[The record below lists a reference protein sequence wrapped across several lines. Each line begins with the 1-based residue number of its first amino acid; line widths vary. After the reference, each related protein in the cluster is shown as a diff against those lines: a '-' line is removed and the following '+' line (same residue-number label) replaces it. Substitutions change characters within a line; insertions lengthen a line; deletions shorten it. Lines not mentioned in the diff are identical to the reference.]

1 MKKVIDI
8 SQHQKYIDFEKVKQD
23 GIKDVIIRVGW
34 IGNKNNHTLDTYFE
48 SYYQKAVEYGFN
60 IGFYVYSYCTSIET
74 LKSGIE
80 WLLKQIKSKK
90 ASLPVFLDL
99 EDKQIYNIGKNELT
113 NQAVEFCKI
122 VQNNGYKSGVY
133 ASKYWFLNK
142 LDINKLLDFKIW
154 LAEWNGKENHTL
166 PYKVDLWQYSSTG
179 KINGITGNVDMN
191 YCLCNCEDNT
201 NNDEIYIEKDEEDFE
216 MAKTYKNGSTVEN
229 VYSDSAL
236 TNKIG
241 SLNKYE
247 TCECIGQ
254 LDGKYIV
261 KYKVDGKSYHKVGFV
276 KYNGGIK

>member
-1 MKKVIDI
+1 MSNKKVIDI
-8 SQHQKYIDFEKVKQD
+8 SQHQGYIDFEKVKAD

-74 LKSGIE
+74 LKSGTE

-113 NQAVEFCKI
+113 NQAVEFCKM
-122 VQNNGYKSGVY
+122 VQNQGFKSGIY
-133 ASKYWFLNK
+133 ASKYWFTNK
-142 LDINKLLDFKIW
+142 LDINQLLDYKIW

-179 KINGITGNVDMN
+179 KVNGITGNVDMN
-191 YCLCNCEDNT
+191 KCLCNC
-201 NNDEIYIEKDEEDFE
+201 DEKQEYIEKDEEDFE
-216 MAKTYKNGSTVEN
+216 MAKTYKNGSTKET
-229 VYSDSAL
+229 VYADSNL
-236 TNKIG
+236 SIKIG
-241 SLNKYE
+241 SLNVRE
-247 TCECIGQ
+247 QCECLGIVNGR
-254 LDGKYIV
+254 YIV
-261 KYKVDGKSYHKVGFV
+261 KYKIDGSNNYKVGFV

>member
-8 SQHQKYIDFEKVKQD
+8 SQHQAYIDFAKVKAS

-34 IGNKNNHTLDTYFE
+34 IGNKNNHTIDTYFE

-60 IGFYVYSYCTSIET
+60 IGFYVYSYCTSLET

-90 ASLPVFLDL
+90 ANLPVFLDL
-99 EDKQIYNIGKNELT
+99 EDKQIYNIGKNVLT
-113 NQAVEFCKI
+113 RQAIEFCNTI
-122 VQNNGYKSGVY
+122 QENGFKSGVY
-133 ASKYWFLNK
+133 ANKYWFENK
-142 LDINKLLDFKIW
+142 IDIKQLLDYKIW

-166 PYKVDLWQYSSTG
+166 KYKVDLWQYTSKG
-179 KINGITGNVDMN
+179 KVNGITGNVDLN

-201 NNDEIYIEKDEEDFE
+201 ENEEYIEKDEEDFE
-216 MAKTYKNGSTVEN
+216 MAKTYKNGSTIEN

-236 TNKIG
+236 KNKIG

-247 TCECIGQ
+247 QCECIGQ
-254 LDGKYIV
+254 IDGKYIV
-261 KYKVDGKSYHKVGFV
+261 KYKVDGTNYHKVGFV

>member
-8 SQHQKYIDFEKVKQD
+8 SQHQGYIDFAKVKSD

-48 SYYQKAVEYGFN
+48 DYYKRAIENGFN

-74 LKSGIE
+74 LKSGTE

-113 NQAVEFCKI
+113 NQAVEFCKM
-122 VQNNGYKSGVY
+122 VQNQGFKSGIY

-191 YCLCNCEDNT
+191 YCLCECEENEEYIE
-201 NNDEIYIEKDEEDFE
+201 NDEEYFE
-216 MAKTYKNGSTVEN
+216 TTKIYKNGSTIEN
-229 VYSDSAL
+229 VYSDSVL
-236 TNKIG
+236 KNKIG

-247 TCECIGQ
+247 QCECIGQ
-254 LDGKYIV
+254 IDGKYIV
-261 KYKVDGKSYHKVGFV
+261 KYKVDGTNYHKVGFV